1 LPHLANILFSP
12 IEGVNDGELAM
23 SMPQR
28 KNGNLATGQDIVV
41 SVYQPTSQ
49 VALSTISI
57 GLDLLVKKE
66 GVKVTVDA
74 DELAA
79 TFKEQF
85 ANQIFHLRQSL
96 AMEFGDAK
104 IKFELAIEGLDHA
117 VIGAGAEAAAAANRG
132 EFGMVSMIHLLL
144 HIDRH
149 GWSKHFMN

>member
-1 LPHLANILFSP
+1 MD
-12 IEGVNDGELAM
+12 GVLDGDLAM

-28 KNGNLATGQDIVV
+28 KNGNLATGQELMV

-49 VALSTISI
+49 VALSSVSI

-66 GVKVTVDA
+66 GVKVTADA

-85 ANQIFHLRQSL
+85 ANQIFHIRQSL

-104 IKFELAIEGLDHA
+104 IKFELVVDGLDHA
-117 VIGAGAEAAAAANRG
+117 VIGAGSDAASAASRS
-132 EFGMVSMIHLLL
+132 EFGMVCFGSIMSISVLS
-144 HIDRH
+144 I
-149 GWSKHFMN
+149 